1 MKRVVE
7 YLKLRLRSPRVVQES
22 PAEFLLDIHNKACID
37 QETMRFYSFIL
48 LKSPLFFIVFIMFSF
63 ASERL
68 TSLFRTLKIPDLEV
82 MLPLVT
88 LSHFVTLVSTYKK
101 GYLTFKSDFRKFKI
115 FLKSLPSRF
124 TIIIEPSEDQAT
136 NVMATYDSTLFFR

>member
-1 MKRVVE
+1 MKRVVKR
-7 YLKLRLRSPRVVQES
+7 LKLRLQLLPVVQES
-22 PAEFLLDIHNKACID
+22 PARFLLDIHDKVCID

-48 LKSPLFFIVFIMFSF
+48 LKSPLFFILFIMFSF

-101 GYLTFKSDFRKFKI
+101 GYLTFNQILES
-115 FLKSLPSRF
+115 
-124 TIIIEPSEDQAT
+124 
-136 NVMATYDSTLFFR
+136 